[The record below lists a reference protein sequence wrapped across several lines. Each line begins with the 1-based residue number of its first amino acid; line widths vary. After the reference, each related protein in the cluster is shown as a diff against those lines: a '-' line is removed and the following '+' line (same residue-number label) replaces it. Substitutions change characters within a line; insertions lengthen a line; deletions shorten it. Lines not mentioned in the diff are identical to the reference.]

1 MKTNFI
7 GALIQGGGDD
17 RTALLGA
24 TNLNHMAMAA
34 IYSILGVLILC
45 ISFIIIDKLTPGSLW
60 KEIMEE
66 KNTAVAILFGCAAI
80 AMGIIIA
87 AAIHG

>member
-1 MKTNFI
+1 MNLNLI
-7 GALIQGGGDD
+7 GALLQAASDD
-17 RTALLGA
+17 KALFGQS
-24 TNLNHMAMAA
+24 NLNHMAMAA
-34 IYSILGVLILC
+34 IYSVLGVLILC
-45 ISFIIIDKLTPGSLW
+45 MAFIVVDKMTPGSLW

-66 KNTAVAILFGCAAI
+66 KNTAVAILFGCTAI

>member
-1 MKTNFI
+1 MS
-7 GALIQGGGDD
+7 LIV
-17 RTALLGA
+17 ALLQGTDDKA
-24 TNLNHMAMAA
+24 LFGPTNLNHLAMATL
-34 IYSILGVLILC
+34 YSVLGVLMLCMAFIL
-45 ISFIIIDKLTPGSLW
+45 IDKMTPGSLW

>member
-1 MKTNFI
+1 VE
-7 GALIQGGGDD
+7 
-17 RTALLGA
+17 LLAQAAAAAQTEGLFSA

-34 IYSILGVLILC
+34 IYSVLGIVIFAVGFLVV
-45 ISFIIIDKLTPGSLW
+45 DKLTPGSLW

-66 KNTAVAILFGCAAI
+66 KNSAVAILFGCWAI

-87 AAIHG
+87 AAIHSG